1 MPLCV
6 LLGRCRVGDF
16 HSSNGILRLTTVCSG
31 YQIALTG
38 SIIANKGFIAQYG
51 TALNSA
57 GDVILDADI
66 LAAWGGIQSA
76 GQGVGMLT
84 QHL

>member
-1 MPLCV
+1 M
-6 LLGRCRVGDF
+6 
-16 HSSNGILRLTTVCSG
+16 LTRISG

-51 TALNSA
+51 TAFNAKGAL
-57 GDVILDADI
+57 ILDKDI

-76 GQGVGMLT
+76 GQGIGMLT
-84 QHL
+84 QHLCVLCFSLTRNMF